1 MAPRTKKTKR
11 LTDADVDAAFNI
23 MRAEYYQDVRDTAK
37 ALAEEMKAGDVSEF
51 SDSLHETCDGDQRVI
66 YTFKAKVGLLCS
78 DNEDACV
85 EETGEVPM
93 QGGDI
98 NWSAMM
104 FYAFQQDIV
113 ECLDANGVDVNDPD
127 SWPDIDLKEFD

>member
-1 MAPRTKKTKR
+1 MAARKKPKQ

-23 MRAEYYQDVRDTAK
+23 MRAHYYQDVRDTAK
-37 ALAEEMKAGDVSEF
+37 ELAKEMKAGDVSEF
-51 SDSLHETCDGDQRVI
+51 SDTLHETCDGDQRVI

-78 DNEDACV
+78 DNEGAYT
-85 EETGEVPM
+85 EQTGEPPPM
-93 QGGDI
+93 QGDDI

-113 ECLDANGVDVNDPD
+113 ECLEANGVDVNDPD